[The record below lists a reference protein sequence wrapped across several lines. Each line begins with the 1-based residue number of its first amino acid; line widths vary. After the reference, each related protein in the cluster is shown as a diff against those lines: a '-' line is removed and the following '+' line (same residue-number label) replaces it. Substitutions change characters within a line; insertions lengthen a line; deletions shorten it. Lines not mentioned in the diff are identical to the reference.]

1 MIQVTGHRSHRTL
14 TAHVHKVSSSQCIQ
28 KKTKSFRRRKD
39 EARIQGRVLRD
50 YIDRILIYFD

>member
-28 KKTKSFRRRKD
+28 KRPNLLEDEKMKQESKD
-39 EARIQGRVLRD
+39 EFYEIISTE
-50 YIDRILIYFD
+50 Y